1 MKWKESEEMD
11 VEHSAGEIN
20 ALSRQIWVPVCVLS
34 RSDLDVESG
43 GEEGFGSHEDV
54 LFNFLI

>member
-11 VEHSAGEIN
+11 VEHSAGEKY

-34 RSDLDVESG
+34 RSDLDVEG
-43 GEEGFGSHEDV
+43 GEEVGFGSHEDV
-54 LFNFLI
+54 LFNLLR